1 MERKKKKRS
10 RSLIPVVVA
19 GRRKTRG
26 ALCHGFLV
34 RMGIKCSSFALDDR
48 LVPLVAILRHL
59 ENSNMNFSFTYVL
72 LKEGKRGN
80 DVPTQVI
87 YAISSTFPFL

>member
-48 LVPLVAILRHL
+48 LVPCCHSQASRKFKHEFFIH
-59 ENSNMNFSFTYVL
+59 VL
-72 LKEGKRGN
+72 LKKGKRGN

-87 YAISSTFPFL
+87 YAISSTFPVL